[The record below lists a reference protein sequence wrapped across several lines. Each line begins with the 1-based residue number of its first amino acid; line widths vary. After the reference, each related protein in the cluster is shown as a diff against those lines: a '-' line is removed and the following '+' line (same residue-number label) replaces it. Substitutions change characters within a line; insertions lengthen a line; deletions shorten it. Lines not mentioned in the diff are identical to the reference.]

1 VISIA
6 TIKKVD
12 PRHQFSKRL
21 ARYGAIV
28 WGIYSFA
35 VLALVAYRPEVA
47 MMAVYLTIIMTLN
60 KAWDTYNYNSN
71 SKLEKILLAI
81 LDKTKMEI
89 SLGGINAKST
99 SVKNDDE
106 EDGEGDNG

>member
-1 VISIA
+1 MA
-6 TIKKVD
+6 IKKVD

-21 ARYGAIV
+21 ARYGAVV

-35 VLALVAYRPEVA
+35 VLALVAYRPEAA
-47 MMAVYLTIIMTLN
+47 MAAVYLTTIMTLN

-89 SLGGINAKST
+89 NLNSLKDKSVASNAS
-99 SVKNDDE
+99 NE
-106 EDGEGDNG
+106 EEEGDNG

>member
-1 VISIA
+1 MA
-6 TIKKVD
+6 TIKKID

-21 ARYGAIV
+21 ARYGAVV

-35 VLALVAYRPEVA
+35 ILALIAYRPEVA

-60 KAWDTYNYNSN
+60 KAWDTYNYNDN
-71 SKLEKILLAI
+71 SKTEKLLLAI
-81 LDKTKMEI
+81 LEKTKMEI
-89 SLGGINAKST
+89 SLGGIKAKST

-106 EDGEGDNG
+106 EEEEGDNG